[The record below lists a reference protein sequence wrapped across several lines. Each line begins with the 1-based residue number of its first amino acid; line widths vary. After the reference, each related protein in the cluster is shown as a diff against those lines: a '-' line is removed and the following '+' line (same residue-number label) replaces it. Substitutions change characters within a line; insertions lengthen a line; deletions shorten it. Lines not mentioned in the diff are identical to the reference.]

1 MDNFC
6 KDRCKILEDQNKFS
20 LELCE
25 CLLNLI
31 ELQQKN
37 NAEGQ
42 ELVNSCG
49 ATSIEYHFRKKIAAL
64 NQSEHEKDMKRLEQK
79 IVKIQKVN
87 ELGRIDAERNA
98 G

>member
-1 MDNFC
+1 MCDSN
-6 KDRCKILEDQNKFS
+6 RCEILKDQNKFS

-31 ELQQKN
+31 VLQQRN
-37 NAEGQ
+37 NAEGL

-49 ATSIEYHFRKKIAAL
+49 ATTIEYSFRKKIADL
-64 NQSEHEKDMKRLEQK
+64 NKSEHEKEMRRLDQK
-79 IVKIQKVN
+79 IVKLKKVN
-87 ELGRIDAERNA
+87 ELERVSAEQNE